1 MLNIEEVHPQPERAA
16 EMPYAPA
23 IEVTGARR
31 TLYVSGATASPLY
44 HRHPHVKEEHELP
57 DDIEEQTRRA
67 MDSIRS
73 VLEARGLG
81 WRSVVK
87 VTKYLT
93 DIREMDAVN
102 RTMNEYL
109 GDHRPA
115 STLLCVNNL
124 SSPGAR
130 VELDVIAV
138 GPDER
143 AASHPGANEPP
154 GASRNG

>member
-1 MLNIEEVHPQPERAA
+1 MVTIEEVHPLPERAD

-23 IEVTGARR
+23 IEVTGAGQI
-31 TLYVSGATASPLY
+31 LFVSGATASPLY

-67 MDSIRS
+67 MESIKL
-73 VLEARGLG
+73 VLDAKGLS

-93 DIREMDAVN
+93 DMREMDAVN
-102 RTMNEYL
+102 RTMGEYL
-109 GDHRPA
+109 RDHRPA

-130 VELDVIAV
+130 VELDMVAV
-138 GPDER
+138 GPG
-143 AASHPGANEPP
+143 SNEPP
-154 GASRNG
+154 GS

>member
-1 MLNIEEVHPQPERAA
+1 MLNIDEVHPQPERAA

-23 IEVTGARR
+23 IEVTGAGRM
-31 TLYVSGATASPLY
+31 LFISGATASPLY
-44 HRHPHVKEEHELP
+44 HQHPHVKEEHVLP

-67 MDSIRS
+67 METIKT
-73 VLEARGLG
+73 VLDATQLT
-81 WRSVVK
+81 WRNVAK

-93 DIREMDAVN
+93 DVREMDAVN

-115 STLLCVNNL
+115 STLICVNNL

-130 VELDVIAV
+130 VELDMIAV
-138 GPDER
+138 GP
-143 AASHPGANEPP
+143 SEPP
-154 GASRNG
+154 GSL

>member
-1 MLNIEEVHPQPERAA
+1 MLSIEEVHPQPERAA

-23 IEVTGARR
+23 IEVTGADRI
-31 TLYVSGATASPLY
+31 LFISGATASPLY
-44 HRHPHVKEEHELP
+44 HQHPHVKEEHVLP
-57 DDIEEQTRRA
+57 DDIDEQTRRA
-67 MDSIRS
+67 MESIKT
-73 VLEARGLG
+73 VLDARNMT
-81 WRSVVK
+81 WRNVAK

-93 DIREMDAVN
+93 DMREADAVN

-130 VELDVIAV
+130 VELDMIAV
-138 GPDER
+138 GP
-143 AASHPGANEPP
+143 SEPA
-154 GASRNG
+154 GSL

>member
-1 MLNIEEVHPQPERAA
+1 MLNIQEVHPQPDRAA

-23 IEVTGARR
+23 IEVIGAGQI
-31 TLYVSGATASPLY
+31 VFISGATASPLY
-44 HRHPHVKEEHELP
+44 HQHPHVEEEHVLP

-67 MDSIRS
+67 METIKL
-73 VLEARGLG
+73 VLDTKDLS
-81 WRSVVK
+81 WRNVAK

-130 VELDVIAV
+130 VELDMIAV
-138 GPDER
+138 GP
-143 AASHPGANEPP
+143 SEPP
-154 GASRNG
+154 GSP

>member
-1 MLNIEEVHPQPERAA
+1 VTQSELTIAEVHPHPERAA

-23 IEVTGARR
+23 IEVTGAGQIVF
-31 TLYVSGATASPLY
+31 VSGATASPLY
-44 HRHPHVKEEHELP
+44 HQHPHVKEEHLLP

-67 MDSIRS
+67 MESIRL
-73 VLEARGLG
+73 VLDAKDLP
-81 WRSVVK
+81 WSSVVK

-93 DIREMDAVN
+93 DMREMDAVN

-115 STLLCVNNL
+115 STLVCVNNL

-130 VELDVIAV
+130 VELDMIAV
-138 GPDER
+138 
-143 AASHPGANEPP
+143 A
-154 GASRNG
+154 

>member
-1 MLNIEEVHPQPERAA
+1 MLNIHEVHPQPDRAA

-23 IEVTGARR
+23 IEVTGAGQI
-31 TLYVSGATASPLY
+31 VFISGATASPLY
-44 HRHPHVKEEHELP
+44 HQHPHVKKEHVLP
-57 DDIEEQTRRA
+57 DDIEVQTRRA
-67 MDSIRS
+67 METIQM
-73 VLEARGLG
+73 VLDAKDLS
-81 WRSVVK
+81 WRNVAK

-102 RTMNEYL
+102 RTMQEYL

-130 VELDVIAV
+130 VELDMIAV
-138 GPDER
+138 G
-143 AASHPGANEPP
+143 SSEPP
-154 GASRNG
+154 GSL

>member
-1 MLNIEEVHPQPERAA
+1 MTIREVHPLPDRAA

-23 IEVTGARR
+23 IEVTGAGRIVF
-31 TLYVSGATASPLY
+31 VSGATASPLY

-67 MDSIRS
+67 MESIEL
-73 VLEARGLG
+73 VLQASGVG
-81 WRSVVK
+81 WRDVVK

-102 RTMNEYL
+102 RTMGAYL

-138 GPDER
+138 EH
-143 AASHPGANEPP
+143 APP
-154 GASRNG
+154 GSS

>member
-1 MLNIEEVHPQPERAA
+1 LTQPQAQATIEEVHPQPERAA

-23 IEVTGARR
+23 IEVTGADRIVF
-31 TLYVSGATASPLY
+31 LSGATASPLY
-44 HRHPHVKEEHELP
+44 HQHPHVKEEHVLP
-57 DDIEEQTRRA
+57 DDIEQQTRRA
-67 MDSIRS
+67 MESIRS
-73 VLEARGLG
+73 VLDAKGLT
-81 WRSVVK
+81 WRNVVK

-93 DIREMDAVN
+93 DMREADAVN

-130 VELDVIAV
+130 VELDMIAV
-138 GPDER
+138 GRSAGAGAGSPDR
-143 AASHPGANEPP
+143 
-154 GASRNG
+154 

>member
-1 MLNIEEVHPQPERAA
+1 MLNIQEVHPQPDRAD

-23 IEVTGARR
+23 IEVLGAGQI
-31 TLYVSGATASPLY
+31 VFISGATASPLY
-44 HRHPHVKEEHELP
+44 HQHPHVEEEHVLP

-67 MDSIRS
+67 METIRM
-73 VLEARGLG
+73 VLDAKDLT
-81 WRSVVK
+81 WRNIAK

-102 RTMNEYL
+102 RTMSEYM

-130 VELDVIAV
+130 VELDMIAV
-138 GPDER
+138 GQ
-143 AASHPGANEPP
+143 SEPP
-154 GASRNG
+154 GSL

>member
-1 MLNIEEVHPQPERAA
+1 MLDVDEVHPQPERAA

-23 IEVTGARR
+23 IEVTGADRI
-31 TLYVSGATASPLY
+31 LFISGATASPLY
-44 HRHPHVKEEHELP
+44 HQHPHVKEEHVLP

-67 MDSIRS
+67 MASITM
-73 VLEARGLG
+73 VLDARNMT
-81 WRSVVK
+81 WRNVAK

-93 DIREMDAVN
+93 DMREADAVN

-130 VELDVIAV
+130 VELDMIAV
-138 GPDER
+138 G
-143 AASHPGANEPP
+143 SSEPA
-154 GASRNG
+154 GSL

>member
-1 MLNIEEVHPQPERAA
+1 VTESQAQVTIEEIHPRPDRAD

-23 IEVTGARR
+23 IEVTGAERI
-31 TLYVSGATASPLY
+31 LFLSGATASPLY
-44 HRHPHVKEEHELP
+44 HQHPHVKEEHLLP

-67 MDSIRS
+67 MDAILS
-73 VLEARGLG
+73 VLDARGLT
-81 WRSVVK
+81 WRHVVK

-93 DIREMDAVN
+93 DIREMDA
-102 RTMNEYL
+102 MNAVMSEYF

-130 VELDVIAV
+130 VELEMIAV
-138 GPDER
+138 G
-143 AASHPGANEPP
+143 
-154 GASRNG
+154 

>member
-1 MLNIEEVHPQPERAA
+1 MTHSEGEVTIAEVHPQPERAA
-16 EMPYAPA
+16 QMPYAPA
-23 IEVTGARR
+23 IEVIGAGQ
-31 TLYVSGATASPLY
+31 LVFVSGATASPLY
-44 HRHPHVKEEHELP
+44 HQHPHVKEEHMLP

-67 MDSIRS
+67 MESIRS
-73 VLEARGLG
+73 VLEVKGLT

-93 DIREMDAVN
+93 DMREMDAVN

-130 VELDVIAV
+130 VELEMIAV
-138 GPDER
+138 G
-143 AASHPGANEPP
+143 
-154 GASRNG
+154 

>member
-1 MLNIEEVHPQPERAA
+1 MEEVHPLPERAD

-23 IEVTGARR
+23 VEVVGAERI
-31 TLYVSGATASPLY
+31 LFLSGATASPLY
-44 HRHPHVKEEHELP
+44 HQHPHVKEEHVLP

-67 MDSIRS
+67 MDSLKM
-73 VLEARGLG
+73 VLEARGLD
-81 WRSVVK
+81 WRHVAK

-102 RTMNEYL
+102 RTMDEYFQ
-109 GDHRPA
+109 GHRPA

-130 VELDVIAV
+130 VELDMVAV
-138 GPDER
+138 SPSAPSGSF
-143 AASHPGANEPP
+143 AAT
-154 GASRNG
+154 